1 MPAVSA
7 GASPRTAC
15 FLRSRFCGGPPPGP
29 ALALARELL
38 GLRAMQQ
45 TARSWLLVGALGFA
59 ASIGA
64 CSSRGALTPDDLRV
78 EYGLLDSTPATPLD
92 FEAKVRPIL
101 DRRCVVC
108 HGCYDAPCQLKLSSL
123 AGIQRGGSKEVVY
136 DGARVTPADPTR
148 LFIDA
153 LTTAEW
159 RQKGFH
165 AVVSEGVQ
173 QPYDRLDRSVLYRM
187 LRLKQRHPQP
197 LTGRL
202 DPSIDTSLG
211 RKAACPTLDEFEDY
225 AREHPAQGMPFALPN
240 LSSDEYETLV
250 HWLAQG
256 APAPAEPAL
265 DAELAARVTEWQSFL
280 NGPTPKEKLVA
291 RYLYEHLFQAH
302 LHFDGSG
309 PRSFFELVRSRT
321 APGLPIAPL
330 ATRRP
335 YGDPQQPFYYR
346 LRPVLGSIVAKSHV
360 PYELSEARLQRL
372 KELFFEPDYPVVELP
387 SYDPSTASNP
397 FKAFAALPISSRYRF
412 LLDDARFFIEGFIKG
427 PVCRGQVALNVIED
441 RFWILFFD
449 PAAPLATN
457 TPYINQLADHL
468 AQPNEMENNLRL
480 VTSYG
485 HYLKLSNRYLDA
497 RRSAF
502 RPSAPLSMAQAMSL
516 LWKGENTNAS
526 AALTVFRH
534 YDSASVSY
542 GLVGDPP
549 QTAWV
554 LDYPLLERIHYLLVA
569 GFDVYGNVGHQLNTR
584 LHMDVL
590 RMEAE
595 NNFLAFLPASVRKPI
610 HDSWYT
616 GIRLGDAD
624 DVEVWWMNI
633 ELVTGYQTRDPQR
646 ELYQHASDW
655 LGPLASPPRFHACV
669 GSDCDSEQRR
679 QAIARADAALGRL
692 GRMQGKIVQFLPDVA
707 FVRVK
712 LGEDESAEEND
723 LAYTLLSDRAY
734 DNVSSMFAEHKLGE
748 PRDASR
754 DRQTVVP
761 WLEGSYPEFF
771 FVLRLAD
778 VERFAEQYDSLQTR
792 SDYERFTERFGVRRT
807 NPHFW
812 QASDWFNAQAL
823 REQPERGGILDL
835 NRYQDR

>member
-1 MPAVSA
+1 
-7 GASPRTAC
+7 
-15 FLRSRFCGGPPPGP
+15 
-29 ALALARELL
+29 
-38 GLRAMQQ
+38 MQQ
-45 TARSWLLVGALGFA
+45 TAHGWLLVGALAWA
-59 ASIGA
+59 ALIGA
-64 CSSRGALTPDDLRV
+64 CRSRGALSPDDVRV
-78 EYGLLDSTPATPLD
+78 EHGLLESTPATPID

-108 HGCYDAPCQLKLSSL
+108 HGCYDAPCQLKLSSF

-136 DGARVTPADPTR
+136 DGARITPADPTR
-148 LFIDA
+148 LLIDA

-159 RQKGFH
+159 RSKGFH
-165 AVVSEGVQ
+165 AVVNERVE
-173 QPYDRLDRSVLYRM
+173 QPYDQLDGSVLYRM

-202 DPSIDTSLG
+202 DASIDTSLA
-211 RKAACPTLDEFEDY
+211 RKAACPTLEEFEDY
-225 AREHPAQGMPFALPN
+225 AHEHPGQGMPFALPN
-240 LSSDEYETLV
+240 LSSEDYETLV

-256 APAPAEPAL
+256 APAPSERPLGAES
-265 DAELAARVTEWQSFL
+265 AARVREWEAFL
-280 NGPTPKEKLVA
+280 NGSTPKEKLVA

-302 LHFDGSG
+302 LHFEGSE

-321 APGLPIAPL
+321 APGQAIVPIP
-330 ATRRP
+330 TRRP

-346 LRPVLGSIVAKSHV
+346 LRPLLDSIVAKSHM
-360 PYELSEARLQRL
+360 PYELSEARRQRL
-372 KELFFEPDYPVVELP
+372 TELFLDPDYPVAELP
-387 SYDPSTASNP
+387 SYDPITASNP
-397 FKAFAALPISSRYRF
+397 FKAFAALPIGSRYRF

-449 PAAPLATN
+449 PAAALATN
-457 TPYINQLADHL
+457 TPYINQLADYL
-468 AQPNEMENNLRL
+468 AQPNEMEDNLRL
-480 VTSYG
+480 VTTYG
-485 HYLKLSNRYLDA
+485 RYLKLNNRYLEA

-502 RPSAPLSMAQAMSL
+502 RLSAPVPLAQAMSL
-516 LWKGENTNAS
+516 LWNGGNANPS

-534 YDSASVSY
+534 NDSASVSY

-549 QTAWV
+549 QTAWI

-595 NNFLAFLPASVRKPI
+595 NNFLALLPAKVRKLI
-610 HDSWYT
+610 HDGWYT
-616 GIRLGDAD
+616 GIRTGDAD
-624 DVEVWWMNI
+624 DLDVWWMNI
-633 ELVTGYQTRDPQR
+633 ELVTGYQTADPQR
-646 ELYQHASDW
+646 ELYQHAAGR
-655 LGPLASPPRFHACV
+655 LGALAAPARVRPCA
-669 GSDCDSEQRR
+669 GADCDTEERR
-679 QAIARADAALGRL
+679 RAIARADAALGKL
-692 GRMQGKIVQFLPDVA
+692 GHMRGKIVQFLPDVA

-712 LGEDESAEEND
+712 LSDDEGAADHD
-723 LAYTLLSDRAY
+723 LAFTLISDKAY
-734 DNVSSMFAEHKLGE
+734 DNVSSMFAEHEPGE
-748 PRDASR
+748 ARDASR

-771 FVLRLAD
+771 FVLKLAD
-778 VERFAEQYDSLQTR
+778 VERFAEQYDALQTR

-807 NPHFW
+807 NPRFW

-823 REQPERGGILDL
+823 REQPERGGLFDL